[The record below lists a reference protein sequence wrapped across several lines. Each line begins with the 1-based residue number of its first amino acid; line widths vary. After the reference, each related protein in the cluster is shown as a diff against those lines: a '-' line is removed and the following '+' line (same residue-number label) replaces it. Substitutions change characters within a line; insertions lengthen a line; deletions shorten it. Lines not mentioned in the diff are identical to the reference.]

1 MRPERDEEREYHEEE
16 LAELRKALNEEG
28 ENPQFTRPPN
38 VDDKSELQNQ
48 LSVMRAST
56 ETYKQQ
62 CELLKKKLNK
72 KGMNDKAIAKYL
84 DKEIEKYH
92 KEIEKHL

>member
-48 LSVMRAST
+48 LSVMRASMKA
-56 ETYKQQ
+56 YKQKYFA
-62 CELLKKKLNK
+62 CKAKLDEMGVKIPNLS
-72 KGMNDKAIAKYL
+72 NW
-84 DKEIEKYH
+84 EE
-92 KEIEKHL
+92 